1 MVKCFSN
8 RLVQANLANIR
19 ELKKGIQNMTTER
32 IANFSMVL
40 SQAFEMLAYYR
51 ASKEGADCNQAIMLI
66 TDGVP
71 ENYKDTF
78 KYYNWYSNPDNPDQ
92 ADMPVRI
99 FTYLIGREVADYR
112 EVKWM
117 ACANR
122 GYFVH
127 LSTMAEVREQVRM
140 KIELKK
146 KPWGEE
152 IPFSILVNKIT
163 IFHTR
168 KLFVE

>member
-1 MVKCFSN
+1 MVDCFEDK
-8 RLVQANLANIR
+8 LVQANLANIR
-19 ELKKGIQNMTTER
+19 ELKKGILNMKTDK

-40 SQAFEMLAYYR
+40 TKAFNLLAEYR
-51 ASKEGADCNQAIMLI
+51 SGERGKSGAGCNQAIMLI

-71 ENYKDTF
+71 ENYKDIF
-78 KYYNWYSNPDNPDQ
+78 LEHNWYNNPTDPQ
-92 ADMPVRI
+92 KADMPVRI

-127 LSTMAEVREQVRM
+127 LSTLAEVREQVS
-140 KIELKK
+140 KK
-146 KPWGEE
+146 K
-152 IPFSILVNKIT
+152 ILFPT
-163 IFHTR
+163 
-168 KLFVE
+168 L

>member
-1 MVKCFSN
+1 MVECFDN
-8 RLVQANLANIR
+8 TLVQANLANIR
-19 ELKKGIQNMTTER
+19 ELKKGILNMTTER

-40 SQAFEMLAYYR
+40 TKAFELLYQYR
-51 ASKEGADCNQAIMLI
+51 VEKRGAACNQAIMLI

-71 ENYKDTF
+71 ENYKDIF
-78 KYYNWYSNPDNPDQ
+78 LYYNWYNNPSDPQ
-92 ADMPVRI
+92 KADMPVRI

-127 LSTMAEVREQVRM
+127 LSTLAEVREQVS
-140 KIELKK
+140 KK
-146 KPWGEE
+146 
-152 IPFSILVNKIT
+152 N
-163 IFHTR
+163 
-168 KLFVE
+168 LFLYLLF